1 MLTFSTHFP
10 YLDLTDKG
18 SAAIKKVDIALP
30 KSESLLGYFVKF
42 RLKLIE
48 TFSNFTSM
56 SEHKILVYYSNAAEY
71 ASKCFPLHLFINRP
85 W

>member
-1 MLTFSTHFP
+1 MLKFSTHFP

-18 SAAIKKVDIALP
+18 SATIKKVDITLS
-30 KSESLLGYFVKF
+30 KSKSILGYFVKF

-56 SEHKILVYYSNAAEY
+56 SEHKIFVYYSNAAEY
-71 ASKCFPLHLFINRP
+71 ISKCFPLHLFVDAP